1 MISNLGYQSG
11 GIEMKNLLSVA
22 GGIIVGMFLIMLYM
36 HRRVIVAAIRGDEIP
51 KAPESCPYSK
61 KQ

>member
-1 MISNLGYQSG
+1 
-11 GIEMKNLLSVA
+11 MKKLLSVI
-22 GGIIVGMFLIMLYM
+22 GGLLAVMFLIMLYL
-36 HRRVIVAAIRGDEIP
+36 HRGVIVAAIKGEEIP